1 MPKSFI
7 QISDSHIDDEKFVMG
22 VDSQANLACI
32 VEHISKQSYDALV
45 FSGDLSHNGTINS
58 YIRINEILKPLD
70 NKPYILPGNHDNKSN
85 LAKKFGNSLL
95 CNFKLNDWEIITIDS
110 VQNEKV
116 SGHLSDQKL
125 QVLTDEIKLSKAKY
139 IVLCLHHPVV
149 PMQSSWN
156 DDLSLENS
164 EEFFRVISQFPRVKA
179 IIWGH
184 AHQSSEFKFGNIKL
198 FSCPSTAVQ
207 FCGPLSIGYNHYTL
221 YANGEIYCR
230 TRWFDYC
237 LGKYTGAE

>member
-164 EEFFRVISQFPRVKA
+164 EEFFSVISHFSRVKA

-221 YANGEIYCR
+221 YANGEINCR
-230 TRWFDYC
+230 TRWLDYC
-237 LGKYTGAE
+237 LGK

>member
-7 QISDSHIDDEKFVMG
+7 QISDSHIDDEKLVMG
-22 VDSQANLACI
+22 VDSQANLACV
-32 VEHISKQSYDALV
+32 VEDIYKQSYDALI

-58 YIRINEILKPLD
+58 YIRINEILKPLN
-70 NKPYILPGNHDNKSN
+70 NKTYILPGNHDNESN
-85 LAKKFGNSLL
+85 LAKIFDNSLL
-95 CNFKLNDWEIITIDS
+95 INFKLNDWEIISIDS

-116 SGHLSDQKL
+116 SGYLSEQKL
-125 QVLTDEIKLSKAKY
+125 QTLVNEIKQSRAKY

-164 EEFFRVISQFPRVKA
+164 EDFFGAISQFPRVRA

-207 FCGPLSIGYNHYTL
+207 FCGPSGIGYNHYTL
-221 YANGEIYCR
+221 HDNGEINCK
-230 TRWFDYC
+230 TQW
-237 LGKYTGAE
+237 L

>member
-7 QISDSHIDDEKFVMG
+7 QISDSHIDDEKLVMG
-22 VDSQANLACI
+22 VDSQANLTCV
-32 VEHISKQSYDALV
+32 VEHISKQLYDALI

-58 YIRINEILKPLD
+58 YIRINEILKPLN
-70 NKPYILPGNHDNKSN
+70 NKACILPGNHDNKSN
-85 LAKKFGNSLL
+85 LAKIFDNSLL
-95 CNFKLNDWEIITIDS
+95 SNFQLNDWEIISIDS

-116 SGHLSDQKL
+116 SGYLSDQKL
-125 QVLTDEIKLSKAKY
+125 QTLINEIKQSRAKY

-149 PMQSSWN
+149 PMQSSWD

-164 EEFFRVISQFPRVKA
+164 EDFFGVISQFPRVRA

-184 AHQSSEFKFGNIKL
+184 AHQSSEFKHGSIKL

-207 FCGPLSIGYNHYTL
+207 FCGPSSIGYNHYTL
-221 YANGEIYCR
+221 HDNGEINCK
-230 TRWFDYC
+230 TRW
-237 LGKYTGAE
+237 L

>member
-7 QISDSHIDDEKFVMG
+7 QISDSHIDDEKLVMG
-22 VDSQANLACI
+22 VDSQVNLTCV
-32 VEHISKQSYDALV
+32 VEHISKQLYDALI

-58 YIRINEILKPLD
+58 YIRINEILKPLN
-70 NKPYILPGNHDNKSN
+70 NKACILPGNHDNKSN
-85 LAKKFGNSLL
+85 LAKIFDNSLL
-95 CNFKLNDWEIITIDS
+95 SNFQLNDWEIISIDS

-116 SGHLSDQKL
+116 SGYLSDQKL
-125 QVLTDEIKLSKAKY
+125 QTLVNEIKQSRAKY
-139 IVLCLHHPVV
+139 MVLCLHHPVV
-149 PMQSSWN
+149 SMQSSWN

-164 EEFFRVISQFPRVKA
+164 EDLFGAISQFPRVRA

-207 FCGPLSIGYNHYTL
+207 FCGPSGIGYNHYAL
-221 YANGEIYCR
+221 HDNGEINCK
-230 TRWFDYC
+230 TRW
-237 LGKYTGAE
+237 L

>member
-1 MPKSFI
+1 M
-7 QISDSHIDDEKFVMG
+7 
-22 VDSQANLACI
+22 
-32 VEHISKQSYDALV
+32 
-45 FSGDLSHNGTINS
+45 
-58 YIRINEILKPLD
+58 
-70 NKPYILPGNHDNKSN
+70 PGNHDNKSN

-164 EEFFRVISQFPRVKA
+164 EEFFSVISQFPRVKA

-207 FCGPLSIGYNHYTL
+207 YCGPLSIGYNHYTL
-221 YANGEIYCR
+221 YANGEIHCR

-237 LGKYTGAE
+237 LGK

>member
-1 MPKSFI
+1 MTMPKSFI
-7 QISDSHIDDEKFVMG
+7 QISDSHIDDEKLVMG
-22 VDSQANLACI
+22 VDSQANLAAV
-32 VEHISKQSYDALV
+32 VEHISKQTYDALV
-45 FSGDLSHNGTINS
+45 FSGDLSHNGTMSS
-58 YIRINEILKPLD
+58 YIQIKEILKPLS
-70 NKPYILPGNHDNKSN
+70 NNAFILHGNHDNKSN
-85 LAKKFGNSLL
+85 LSKKFGNSLL

-164 EEFFRVISQFPRVKA
+164 EEFFCVISQFPKVKA

-221 YANGEIYCR
+221 HANGEINCK
-230 TRWFDYC
+230 TRWLDYC
-237 LGKYTGAE
+237 